1 MIKKIPI
8 SAAALPLPVLLASLR
23 CLGGGD
29 YFLKTLAKDFAASIN
44 KKHIVFLNSGLAG
57 LYQILELLKQGS
69 SKKEVVLPAYTAGSL
84 VVAVK
89 KAGLTPVLCDIS
101 PEDFNMDPGF
111 LPKVVSD
118 NTLGIVGVHLFGIVM
133 KGLETLKK
141 DFPGTAIIE
150 DACQAMGSMAG
161 GRPVGGAGTL
171 SFFSFNKGKNLPT
184 FGGGCVAVDDE
195 NMYAQLND
203 ALRRLPRPGLLSQV
217 EEILKLFLLSWAMT
231 PWVYG
236 AFYPLIARYKET
248 VPPASV
254 MCSQYSELQASIAVA
269 LLRRRELWS
278 AQRYRN
284 GMEIIAGLKQAPQIM
299 VPQISSD
306 TCPAFN
312 RLPVV
317 FRDIKK
323 RDRVEKKLW
332 QAGIETSRMYLKP
345 LHHMFDLGY
354 TWGNFPNAVYL
365 AGHLLTLPT
374 HPLLRKA
381 DVGAM
386 ISIIRED
393 G

>member
-1 MIKKIPI
+1 
-8 SAAALPLPVLLASLR
+8 
-23 CLGGGD
+23 
-29 YFLKTLAKDFAASIN
+29 
-44 KKHIVFLNSGLAG
+44 
-57 LYQILELLKQGS
+57 
-69 SKKEVVLPAYTAGSL
+69 
-84 VVAVK
+84 
-89 KAGLTPVLCDIS
+89 
-101 PEDFNMDPGF
+101 
-111 LPKVVSD
+111 
-118 NTLGIVGVHLFGIVM
+118 
-133 KGLETLKK
+133 
-141 DFPGTAIIE
+141 
-150 DACQAMGSMAG
+150 
-161 GRPVGGAGTL
+161 
-171 SFFSFNKGKNLPT
+171 
-184 FGGGCVAVDDE
+184 
-195 NMYAQLND
+195 
-203 ALRRLPRPGLLSQV
+203 
-217 EEILKLFLLSWAMT
+217 
-231 PWVYG
+231 
-236 AFYPLIARYKET
+236 
-248 VPPASV
+248 
-254 MCSQYSELQASIAVA
+254 
-269 LLRRRELWS
+269 
-278 AQRYRN
+278 
-284 GMEIIAGLKQAPQIM
+284 AGLKQAPQIM